1 LIVGRSVF
9 DSLPENFRARVFNL
23 RVQQEY
29 NMEGIPVN
37 KEAGRVS
44 GGWQGCLSALGSLGI
59 FLLIGAG
66 LTIWGWNILQNARAS
81 ASWPTAEGVV
91 LSSEVSLSTDA
102 EGSDSYSPEVTYRYL
117 ALDSSYEN
125 RTIKFGENS
134 YGNRRKAQEIAARYP
149 VGKSVTVY
157 FDPDMPARSV
167 LEPGVSA
174 GSYIVLGIG
183 LFFIL
188 IALVST
194 PISLF
199 LRSK

>member
-1 LIVGRSVF
+1 MENLSVH
-9 DSLPENFRARVFNL
+9 
-23 RVQQEY
+23 
-29 NMEGIPVN
+29 
-37 KEAGRVS
+37 KESGKAF

-91 LSSEVSLSTDA
+91 LSSEVTLSTDA
-102 EGSDSYSPEVTYRYL
+102 DGSDSYSPEVTYRYL

-134 YGNRRKAQEIAARYP
+134 YGNRRKAQDIAAGYP

-157 FDPDMPARSV
+157 FDPESPARSV
-167 LEPGVSA
+167 LEPGVSG
-174 GSYIVLGIG
+174 GSYLVLGIG
-183 LFFIL
+183 LFFIVL
-188 IALVST
+188 SLVLT

-199 LRSK
+199 KRSK